1 MRVISF
7 PLTVSVAHSR
17 LHHSR
22 GILSIHVSIRIVPRY
37 LTVLYYQPNKVT
49 KKMDL
54 EKKRAELEA
63 LKARHGVDG
72 STPAPMKK
80 ASA

>member
-1 MRVISF
+1 VPFPSMFSWHIRLCILLMAFFNPMFRMRTS
-7 PLTVSVAHSR
+7 
-17 LHHSR
+17 
-22 GILSIHVSIRIVPRY
+22 RY

>member
-1 MRVISF
+1 MLRFES
-7 PLTVSVAHSR
+7 P
-17 LHHSR
+17 
-22 GILSIHVSIRIVPRY
+22 PRY

>member
-1 MRVISF
+1 
-7 PLTVSVAHSR
+7 
-17 LHHSR
+17 
-22 GILSIHVSIRIVPRY
+22 
-37 LTVLYYQPNKVT
+37 LTVLYYQPNKLT

-72 STPAPMKK
+72 STPLPQKRAT
-80 ASA
+80 A